1 MSEEQTTPAAASPY
15 DRVGGG
21 PAIALVVDRLYQLL
35 LADPQLSPYFAGI
48 DLPRLKAHMAALLTK
63 VLGGPDRYSGRDLA
77 AAHRE
82 LRITREHYW
91 RVSLHLYS
99 VLFSLEV
106 PMDITQAVSAVLAS
120 VEDEIIAPQQMQ
132 QA

>member
-1 MSEEQTTPAAASPY
+1 MSEEHTTVAEASPY

-21 PAIALVVDRLYQLL
+21 PAVSAVVDRLYQLL
-35 LADPQLSPYFAGI
+35 LEDPVLRHYFDGI
-48 DLPRLKAHMAALLTK
+48 DLPRLKQHMAALLTK

-77 AAHRE
+77 GAHQD
-82 LRITREHYW
+82 LNITREHYW

-106 PMDITQAVSAVLAS
+106 PMDIMHTVGSVLAS
-120 VEDEIIAPQQMQ
+120 VEEAIVAPQEMQ